1 MALFP
6 LPEAV
11 SIQTG
16 RLALREFS
24 EQDVDAI
31 QIYAGDAEVTRYTS
45 FGPNSP
51 EVTAAVLASWIEE
64 RERLPRVEWPLAIVN
79 RDDGVLIGGTGL
91 HEVNWESGEAM
102 FGYVLRRSAWGKGYA
117 TEAGRAVV
125 DWAFGPFGLRKLVAY
140 CEEEHAASVAVLR
153 KLGFSQEAAV
163 ALPRMNG
170 EIRQYLTFVIERG
183 RSPDRHD

>member
-51 EVTAAVLASWIEE
+51 EVTAAVLACWIEE

-91 HEVNWESGEAM
+91 H
-102 FGYVLRRSAWGKGYA
+102 
-117 TEAGRAVV
+117 
-125 DWAFGPFGLRKLVAY
+125 
-140 CEEEHAASVAVLR
+140 
-153 KLGFSQEAAV
+153 
-163 ALPRMNG
+163 
-170 EIRQYLTFVIERG
+170 
-183 RSPDRHD
+183 